1 MIYIAQSLAND
12 IAYNINVKDISK
24 LILNMKPSGIREFF
38 NYASERPEITSLGVG
53 EPDFITPMPIIN
65 AAKKSLD
72 EGKTF
77 YTSNQGLPILR
88 EKISLYLKDRFNV
101 NYDKDEMILTAGSS
115 QGILAALMAI
125 INPGDE
131 IIVTEPTYIC
141 YVPDIE
147 MCGGKAVVIPLSS
160 DNEYKLTPDILN
172 KYITNKT
179 KAIFLSYP
187 NNPTGAIMRKEE
199 LEALVPIII
208 DNDLYVISDEIY
220 AELTYGYKHCSI
232 ASLPN
237 MKDRT
242 ILISGFSKVFAMT
255 GWRLGYVCAPKDILD
270 QILKIQQFIMLSA
283 PTSAQYGAIAA
294 LDECI
299 PDVDKMVKEYNKRR
313 EYLLTSF
320 KELSI
325 ECFDARG
332 AFYLFPSIKR
342 FNMSSRDFCLKLL
355 NDYDVL
361 VVPGTAFGDSGEG
374 HIRISYAAS
383 MEKLEILIKALK
395 DLENHI

>member
-1 MIYIAQSLAND
+1 
-12 IAYNINVKDISK
+12 
-24 LILNMKPSGIREFF
+24 MKPSGIREFF
-38 NYASERPEITSLGVG
+38 NYASERPEIVSLGVG
-53 EPDFITPMPIIN
+53 EPDFITPKPIID
-65 AAKKSLD
+65 AAKASLD
-72 EGKTF
+72 LGKTF

-88 EKISLYLKDRFNV
+88 EKISKYLKERFDV

-147 MCGGKAVVIPLSS
+147 MCGGKAVAIPLS
-160 DNEYKLTPDILN
+160 DKNEYKLTSDILR

-199 LEALVPIII
+199 LEDILPLIL

-232 ASLPN
+232 ASLPH
-237 MKDRT
+237 MKERT
-242 ILISGFSKVFAMT
+242 ILISGFSKSFAMT
-255 GWRLGYVCAPKDILD
+255 GWRLGYVCAPKEILD
-270 QILKIQQFIMLSA
+270 QILKIQQYIMLSA
-283 PTSAQYGAIAA
+283 PTTAQYGAIAA
-294 LDECI
+294 LDKCI
-299 PDVDKMVKEYNKRR
+299 PDMLHMVNKYNKRR
-313 EYLLTSF
+313 EYLLKSF
-320 KELSI
+320 KELGI
-325 ECFDARG
+325 DCFDARG
-332 AFYLFPSIKR
+332 AFYLFPSIKN
-342 FNMSSRDFCLKLL
+342 FNMTSREFCLKLL
-355 NDYDVL
+355 KEYNVL

-374 HIRISYAAS
+374 YIRISYATS
-383 MEKLEILIKALK
+383 MERLK
-395 DLENHI
+395 IFIETLRKMSA